1 MTNAEFYKD
10 EILQYA
16 FSNKKFAIKKD
27 TLKICNCS
35 YLYCGDC
42 LFQSKCTIDNFIKW
56 CNSECSL
63 QIDPRITENTPIDT
77 KILVSENNVNWYKR
91 HFAKIENN
99 KVYTWDAGTTSFTTN
114 VENITAWS
122 YAKLYKE

>member
-1 MTNAEFYKD
+1 MTNAEFYKN
-10 EILQYA
+10 EILKYA
-16 FSNKKFAIKKD
+16 FNGDKAAIKKD
-27 TLKICNCS
+27 TSELCKCTKISCS
-35 YLYCGDC
+35 NC
-42 LFQSKCTIDNFIKW
+42 LFQSECNIEGFLEW
-56 CNSECSL
+56 CNSEYTS
-63 QIDPRITENTPIDT
+63 IDPRITKSTPIDT
-77 KILVSENNVNWYKR
+77 KILVSDDNVNWFKR